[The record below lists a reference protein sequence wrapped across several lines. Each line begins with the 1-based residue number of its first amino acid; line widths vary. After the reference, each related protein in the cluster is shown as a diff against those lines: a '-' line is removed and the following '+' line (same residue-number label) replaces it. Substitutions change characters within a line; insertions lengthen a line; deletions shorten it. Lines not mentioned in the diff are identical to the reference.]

1 MVPRIWPSP
10 PPPPPTQDNGWL
22 SEPPTELCND
32 LDNHS
37 QQRPDSAGW
46 GKVRTRYLP
55 VKPCTEH
62 CFLLKGLCQN
72 NPLPTPLVLPPQAW
86 STNPLLGQ
94 SLGYPA
100 VPTKMPSPLLFGHS
114 CNYFCPK
121 TRSFLYLWLLISAIV
136 FIISVR
142 NQESKYK
149 KCGITKTSTW
159 NDDWL

>member
-1 MVPRIWPSP
+1 MSDWIYVNKASVSVYRSCAKYVLEWYQEFDLP

-22 SEPPTELCND
+22 SEPPTKLCND
-32 LDNHS
+32 HDNHS

-100 VPTKMPSPLLFGHS
+100 VPTKMPSPLLFG
-114 CNYFCPK
+114 Y
-121 TRSFLYLWLLISAIV
+121 
-136 FIISVR
+136 
-142 NQESKYK
+142 
-149 KCGITKTSTW
+149 STG
-159 NDDWL
+159 LEQGCAHRAKA